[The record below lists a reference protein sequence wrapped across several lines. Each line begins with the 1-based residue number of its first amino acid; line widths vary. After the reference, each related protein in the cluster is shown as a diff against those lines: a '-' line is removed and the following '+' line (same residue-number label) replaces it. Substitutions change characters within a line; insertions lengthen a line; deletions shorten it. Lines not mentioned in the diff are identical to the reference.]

1 MLESQTILNAVSECF
16 EIWIP
21 TNLSPEEFELEL
33 HRVTV
38 LRTALNDLMA
48 NKMSLSD
55 YLEFADFLN
64 IDIDNYLN
72 EVEENLESTPLVI
85 LK

>member
-1 MLESQTILNAVSECF
+1 MPESQPILNAVSECF

-21 TNLSPEEFELEL
+21 TNLLPGEFELEL
-33 HRVTV
+33 HRATV

-55 YLEFADFLN
+55 YLEFVDFLN
-64 IDIDNYLN
+64 IDIDNYLD
-72 EVEENLESTPLVI
+72 EVEKNLESTPLVI